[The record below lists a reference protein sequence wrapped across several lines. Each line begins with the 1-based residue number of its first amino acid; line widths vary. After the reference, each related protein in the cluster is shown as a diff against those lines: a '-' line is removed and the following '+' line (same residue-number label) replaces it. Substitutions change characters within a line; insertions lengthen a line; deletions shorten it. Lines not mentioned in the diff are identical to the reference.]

1 MAQDRIRLAEYNRRH
16 IRSCRMVAGKQAHAD
31 RSDPFVYDRVMVHLL
46 GGLGLI
52 TDYEVNFINEPRVTE
67 NGTSYTVQIPNNQ
80 KRI

>member
-1 MAQDRIRLAEYNRRH
+1 MPQDRTKLAEYNQRH

-31 RSDPFVYDRVMVHLL
+31 RSDPHVYDRVMAHLL

-52 TDYEVNFINEPRVTE
+52 TDYEVSFINEPRVTE
-67 NGTSYTVQIPNNQ
+67 KGTAYTVQIPHNQ